1 MTGDVMAKA
10 LFALLTVAAVSLIVA
25 WQSGVLSEPV
35 EVCEIDKTTRVEHCA
50 VHGTA
55 LAALMRV
62 GKFFER
68 HGDAIVAAFAIVLA
82 MSTILLWLAT
92 RRLQQSI
99 AALHEAGERQIA
111 VARQSADAATRAA
124 AAAEASAK
132 AMTDTAQT
140 QLRVYAS
147 VQAALI
153 ELLEP
158 PRDPLRSSHDQ
169 GHGSDP
175 GL

>member
-1 MTGDVMAKA
+1 MAKA

-55 LAALMRV
+55 LAALIRV

-158 PRDPLRSSHDQ
+158 PRDPMRSSHDQ